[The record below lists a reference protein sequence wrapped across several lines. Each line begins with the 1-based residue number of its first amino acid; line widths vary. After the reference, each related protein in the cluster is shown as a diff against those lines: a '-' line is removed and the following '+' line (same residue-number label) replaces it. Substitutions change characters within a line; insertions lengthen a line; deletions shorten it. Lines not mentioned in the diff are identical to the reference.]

1 MATLA
6 VAESL
11 DELKDLYRRFA
22 AIHHPDRG
30 GSTLRMQHLNH
41 QYQIMKRRLKKA
53 ANDEVVCKDDF
64 SGLQVGTR
72 LYVNTTLAEVIE
84 VGDKHFRAIAVGRS
98 RQALFEKQSGLGRNP
113 RLRASFTPIEKPTR
127 YH

>member
-6 VAESL
+6 VAESM

-41 QYQIMKRRLKKA
+41 QYQIMKRRLKQA
-53 ANDEVVCKDDF
+53 ANDEAVCKDDF
-64 SGLQVGTR
+64 SGLEIGTR

-84 VGDKHFRAIAVGRS
+84 VGEKHFRVVAVGRS
-98 RQALFEKQSGLGRNP
+98 RQALF
-113 RLRASFTPIEKPTR
+113 
-127 YH
+127 